1 MTVLYRQNGELNIV
15 QYTVQNRI
23 VHSTY
28 TQTPTVLLNTAD
40 RSSGVVFA
48 TSSGLRGLK
57 SVKLMTTGGYFP
69 FSKVTVL
76 CFFLIQPT
84 SRKKLLS
91 LPLSAEVSGVG
102 RSARHSSEH
111 SQTPC
116 SPEQKTFGFS
126 LCVEFWVLGYVKSYS
141 YLVLSDQLYLL
152 QLLPCSVWV
161 AVSAPAVTCSFWAA
175 VSAPDVTLFCLSS
188 CICSSC
194 YLVLS
199 EQLYLLQLL
208 QLLELMSPDVCL
220 SGLGPHTR
228 LLQTIWKEKR
238 TCIKK
243 LKGSAQQLTAN
254 LNQQTANMHQLTA
267 SMR

>member
-1 MTVLYRQNGELNIV
+1 M
-15 QYTVQNRI
+15 
-23 VHSTY
+23 
-28 TQTPTVLLNTAD
+28 
-40 RSSGVVFA
+40 
-48 TSSGLRGLK
+48 
-57 SVKLMTTGGYFP
+57 
-69 FSKVTVL
+69 
-76 CFFLIQPT
+76 
-84 SRKKLLS
+84 KKLLG

-175 VSAPDVTLFCLSS
+175 VSAPDVTLFFLSS

-194 YLVLS
+194 YFFLS

-208 QLLELMSPDVCL
+208 HCSVWAAVSAPAVTLFSLSSCICSRCYLVLSKQLY
-220 SGLGPHTR
+220 
-228 LLQTIWKEKR
+228 LL
-238 TCIKK
+238 
-243 LKGSAQQLTAN
+243 
-254 LNQQTANMHQLTA
+254 
-267 SMR
+267 

>member
-1 MTVLYRQNGELNIV
+1 
-15 QYTVQNRI
+15 
-23 VHSTY
+23 
-28 TQTPTVLLNTAD
+28 
-40 RSSGVVFA
+40 
-48 TSSGLRGLK
+48 
-57 SVKLMTTGGYFP
+57 MTTGGYFP

-84 SRKKLLS
+84 SMKKLLG
-91 LPLSAEVSGVG
+91 LPLSAEVSGAG

-126 LCVEFWVLGYVKSYS
+126 LCVEFWVLGYVKSKS

-175 VSAPDVTLFCLSS
+175 VSAPDVTLFFLSS

-208 QLLELMSPDVCL
+208 HCSVWAAVSAPAVTLFSLSSCICSRCYLVLSKQLY
-220 SGLGPHTR
+220 
-228 LLQTIWKEKR
+228 LL
-238 TCIKK
+238 
-243 LKGSAQQLTAN
+243 
-254 LNQQTANMHQLTA
+254 
-267 SMR
+267 

>member
-40 RSSGVVFA
+40 RSSGVVLA

-76 CFFLIQPT
+76 FFIQPT
-84 SRKKLLS
+84 SMKKLLG

-116 SPEQKTFGFS
+116 SPEQKTFGSS

-152 QLLPCSVWV
+152 QLFLCSVWV
-161 AVSAPAVTCSFWAA
+161 AVSAPAVT
-175 VSAPDVTLFCLSS
+175 LFCLCI
-188 CICSSC
+188 CICSSF
-194 YLVLS
+194 YLVYS

-208 QLLELMSPDVCL
+208 HCSVWAAVSAPAVTLFSLSSCICSRCYLVLSKQLY
-220 SGLGPHTR
+220 
-228 LLQTIWKEKR
+228 LL
-238 TCIKK
+238 
-243 LKGSAQQLTAN
+243 
-254 LNQQTANMHQLTA
+254 
-267 SMR
+267 